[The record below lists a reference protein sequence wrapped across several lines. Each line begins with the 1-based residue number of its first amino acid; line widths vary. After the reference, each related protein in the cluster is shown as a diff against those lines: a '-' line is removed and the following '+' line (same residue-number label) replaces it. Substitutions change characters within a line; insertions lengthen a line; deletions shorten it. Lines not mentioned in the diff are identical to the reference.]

1 MKNKLRVLITGG
13 AGYVGTRLIPQLLA
27 RRDYEVTVFDRL
39 LWGGTPIIPFF
50 QNKNF
55 HFIKG
60 DVRDKAALKSA
71 CRDRDVIIHL
81 AAIVG
86 FPVCDANPELARST
100 NIGGSENLASVVSK
114 DQYILLA
121 SSGSNYGRILKG
133 VCTEKTPLKPIT
145 LYSKTK
151 TKSELALMEKTTCT
165 AFRPGTAFGVSP
177 RLRLDLLVH
186 QLLLDGLTQKK
197 LVLYEPNVIRP
208 FIHVHD
214 FGRGFLFAIDNYRK
228 MKNEV
233 YNLGADELNY
243 TKRQIADEVAK
254 ETGAIVQESTG
265 WEDPDKRHYEVSY
278 KKLASVGY
286 KPTLTMR
293 DGIKELVHAI
303 PATRI
308 YNPYSNQNEQ
318 LG

>member
-1 MKNKLRVLITGG
+1 MRERLKILITGG
-13 AGYVGTRLIPQLLA
+13 AGYVGTRLIPQLLV
-27 RRDYEVTVFDRL
+27 RSYEVTVFDRL

-50 QNKNF
+50 QNQNF
-55 HFIKG
+55 YFTKG
-60 DVRDKAALKSA
+60 DVRDKNALKKA
-71 CRDRDVIIHL
+71 CRDKDVIIHL

-86 FPVCDANPELARST
+86 FPACDANPDLAKST
-100 NIGGSENLASVVSK
+100 NVGGSKNLASVVSK
-114 DQYILLA
+114 NQFVLLA
-121 SSGSNYGRILKG
+121 SSGSNYGRVLKG
-133 VCTEKTPLKPIT
+133 ICTEKTPLRPIT

-151 TKSELALMEKTTCT
+151 TESEQTLMNKTTCT
-165 AFRPGTAFGVSP
+165 AFRPGTAFGISP

-186 QLLLDGLTQKK
+186 QLTLEGLNQKK
-197 LVLYEPNVIRP
+197 IILYEPSVIRP

-214 FGRGFLFAIDNYRK
+214 FGRVFLFAIDNYRK
-228 MKNEV
+228 MKNEI

-254 ETGAIVQESTG
+254 ETGAIVQEATG

-278 KKLASVGY
+278 KKLAGLGY
-286 KPTLTMR
+286 KPTLTVR
-293 DGIKELVHAI
+293 DGIKELVKAI

-308 YNPYSNQNEQ
+308 YNPYSNHNEQ